1 MLFDIS
7 TEEALDKAGLTN
19 IDPNQLL
26 TRLLDHAID
35 FGLKLIIV
43 AIVFVIGRWMI
54 GWLRKFIDRFLERKK
69 IENTVKSFL
78 DSLINISLQVILFLV
93 IINILG
99 MPMVS
104 FAAIIGA
111 AGLAIGMAMKDN
123 LSNFAGGVMLLIN
136 KPFRVGD
143 RILAQAMDGTIKSMG
158 ILYTVLSTGDN
169 RTIYIP
175 NGPLSTGNIINF
187 SDQKERRI
195 DITLN
200 LAFGN
205 DINELKGIL
214 QNIIENEPLIKKNPA
229 PFIGLTTLNN
239 GTIDLT
245 IRVWVNSTDYG
256 SVNVGL
262 NEKIY
267 TDFQENNIYTQS
279 LVSIKMIKD

>member
-1 MLFDIS
+1 MLFDID
-7 TEEALDKAGLTN
+7 TEEAINKSNLTN
-19 IDPNQLL
+19 IDLNNLFI
-26 TRLLDHAID
+26 RLLDHAID
-35 FGLKLIIV
+35 IGIKLIIV
-43 AIVFVIGRWMI
+43 AIVFIIGKWIIRWI
-54 GWLRKFIDRFLERKK
+54 RKFVDRFLERKK
-69 IENTVKSFL
+69 IESTVKSFL
-78 DSLINISLQVILFLV
+78 DSLINISLQVILFLI

-99 MPMVS
+99 IQMVS

-111 AGLAIGMAMKDN
+111 AGLAVGMAMKDN

-143 RILAQAMDGTIKSMG
+143 RILAQGMDGTIKSMG

-175 NGPLSTGNIINF
+175 NGPLSTGTIINY

-200 LAFGN
+200 MTFGN
-205 DINELKGIL
+205 DISTLKEIL
-214 QNIIENEPLIKKNPA
+214 QNIIDNEPLIKKNPV
-229 PFIGLTTLNN
+229 PFIGLTALNN

-245 IRVWVNSTDYG
+245 IRVWVNNTDYG
-256 SVNVGL
+256 TVNIYL

-267 TDFQENNIYTQS
+267 CDFQENNIYTPS
-279 LVSIKMIKD
+279 MLSVKMIKD

>member
-1 MLFDIS
+1 MLFDI
-7 TEEALDKAGLTN
+7 TPEDALDKAGFTN

-35 FGLKLIIV
+35 FGFKLIIV
-43 AIVFVIGRWMI
+43 AIVFIIGKWLI
-54 GWLRKFIDRFLERKK
+54 GWLRKFIGRFLERKR

-78 DSLINISLQVILFLV
+78 DSLINITLQIILFLV

-143 RILAQAMDGTIKSMG
+143 RILAQGMDGTIKSMG

-175 NGPLSTGNIINF
+175 NGPLSTGTIINF

-200 LAFGN
+200 ITFGN
-205 DINELKGIL
+205 DVNKLKSIL
-214 QNIIENEPLIKKNPA
+214 QNIINNEPLIKKTPV

-245 IRVWVNSTDYG
+245 IRVWVNSSDY
-256 SVNVGL
+256 SNVNINL

-267 TDFQENNIYTQS
+267 SDFQENDIYTPS
-279 LVSIKMIKD
+279 LLSVKMIKD